1 MDFWYMTIGDEL
13 NAAINNIPSRLQR
26 LFFQSVLE
34 RYNKYIE
41 DTDDVVTFGEYY
53 NSFNSSLAIFIF
65 SFFSPLVIPFF
76 FSAVLFHPVNLLYKN
91 YADLLICYILP

>member
-41 DTDDVVTFGEYY
+41 NTDDVVTFGEYY
-53 NSFNSSLAIFIF
+53 NMFEREPSKRTSELFWGLFIF
-65 SFFSPLVIPFF
+65 YYFLFLFVFFYFF
-76 FSAVLFHPVNLLYKN
+76 FW
-91 YADLLICYILP
+91 

>member
-41 DTDDVVTFGEYY
+41 DTDDVLTFCE
-53 NSFNSSLAIFIF
+53 L
-65 SFFSPLVIPFF
+65 
-76 FSAVLFHPVNLLYKN
+76 
-91 YADLLICYILP
+91 